1 MAARSPALKGLGASD
16 RDRAR
21 GCDPAKRDAP
31 LWLRALIA
39 VEHEMQM
46 KCELTLHEPRELTLC
61 SVGARALWNGTN
73 ASHAMD
79 EHANWRRTNCEHDF
93 YELETRVLLDAVGFE
108 ML

>member
-21 GCDPAKRDAP
+21 WCDPAKRDAA

-46 KCELTLHEPRELTLC
+46 KCELTLHEPRELTL
-61 SVGARALWNGTN
+61 SFEDERVARCIQF
-73 ASHAMD
+73 AMGKQ
-79 EHANWRRTNCEHDF
+79 TS
-93 YELETRVLLDAVGFE
+93 LGGL
-108 ML
+108 